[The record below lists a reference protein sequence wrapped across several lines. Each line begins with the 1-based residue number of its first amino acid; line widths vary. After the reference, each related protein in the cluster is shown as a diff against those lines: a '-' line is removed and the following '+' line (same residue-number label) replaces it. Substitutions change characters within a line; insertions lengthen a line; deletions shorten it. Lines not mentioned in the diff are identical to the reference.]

1 MELPCQP
8 EADMDPDIKRDLL
21 ILIGLAII
29 MKVIII
35 LITFISHSFI
45 DYWDMSY
52 YFESAVRVMQGGQLP
67 YRDFSFD
74 YPVLAWIP
82 ILTAYMIIPSLPGFF
97 FAFEFFMVIFDML
110 TIIGIYLIA
119 MQVWGS
125 KRRAFAAGA
134 LYALCLT
141 AAYFTLVRF
150 DPMPVCIMIWAVW
163 LTLRGKAVEGYMAT
177 LVGFLVKIFP
187 IILLPFL
194 VLWNAKGGSLK
205 KEVMHAGLLS
215 ACLIP
220 LVIFFGS
227 VTGRVG
233 SGATVYANT
242 PAFLLHM
249 YTENI
254 MHLSVTVNQI
264 SVLLYVLAGMAFLAL
279 FWFFVKARKSPV
291 MLLTTLL
298 LAIFIVVFVARL
310 HSPQY
315 VMWYLPFLC
324 LLVSDDIHLMIIL
337 YFTQV
342 LAFFEFPI
350 FFGKL
355 YTNAQYL
362 SQVGSGVWIITVL
375 FFTLEYLVMLCLL
388 IMIIRKNQ
396 PSFQ

>member
-1 MELPCQP
+1 
-8 EADMDPDIKRDLL
+8 MDPDIKQDLL

-29 MKVIII
+29 MKAITI
-35 LITFISHSFI
+35 LITLLSNSLI

-74 YPVLAWIP
+74 YPVAAWIP
-82 ILTAYMIIPSLPGFF
+82 ILTAYVIIPSRPGFF
-97 FAFEFFMVIFDML
+97 LVFVYFMLIFDML
-110 TIIGIYLIA
+110 TIIGIYMIA
-119 MQVWGS
+119 MQVWES

-141 AAYFTLVRF
+141 AAYFTMVRF
-150 DPMPVCIMIWAVW
+150 DPVPVCIMMWAIWF
-163 LTLRGKAVEGYMAT
+163 TLQGKTVQGYIAT
-177 LVGFLVKIFP
+177 LVGFLAKIFP
-187 IILLPFL
+187 IIILPFL
-194 VLWNAKGGSLK
+194 VLWNAKGKDLK
-205 KEVMHAGLLS
+205 KEVIVAGLLS
-215 ACLIP
+215 ACVIP
-220 LVIFFGS
+220 LVFFLGS

-254 MHLSVTVNQI
+254 LHLSVTVNQI
-264 SVLLYVLAGMAFLAL
+264 SMFLYVLAGMAFLAL

-298 LAIFIVVFVARL
+298 LAIFIIVFVARL

-324 LLVSDDIHLMIIL
+324 LLVSDDLHLMIVL
-337 YFTQV
+337 LFTQV
-342 LAFFEFPI
+342 LAFFEFPV

-355 YTNAQYL
+355 YTNAEYL
-362 SQVGSGVWIITVL
+362 STVGSGIWTITVL

-396 PSFQ
+396 PSFKEQPIYA

>member
-1 MELPCQP
+1 
-8 EADMDPDIKRDLL
+8 MDPDIKRDLL

-29 MKVIII
+29 MKVIV
-35 LITFISHSFI
+35 LMITLLSHSFI
-45 DYWDMSY
+45 DFWDMSY
-52 YFESAVRVMQGGQLP
+52 YFESAVRVMQQGQLP
-67 YRDFSFD
+67 YQDFSFD

-82 ILTAYMIIPSLPGFF
+82 ILTAYLVIPSLPGFF
-97 FAFEFFMVIFDML
+97 FVFVFFMLIFDML
-110 TIIGIYLIA
+110 TIIGIYMIVI
-119 MQVWGS
+119 QIWGS
-125 KRRAFAAGA
+125 KRRAFKSGV

-150 DPMPVCIMIWAVW
+150 DPMPVCIMVWAVW
-163 LTLRGKAVEGYMAT
+163 LTLRGKAVEGYMTT
-177 LVGFLVKIFP
+177 LIGFLVKIFP
-187 IILLPFL
+187 IIILPFL

-220 LVIFFGS
+220 LVIFLGS

-233 SGATVYANT
+233 AGATVYANT
-242 PAFLLHM
+242 PAYLLYM

-254 MHLSVTVNQI
+254 LYLSVTVNQI
-264 SVLLYVLAGMAFLAL
+264 STFLYVLAGIAVIAL

-298 LAIFIVVFVARL
+298 LAIFITVFVAKL

-315 VMWYLPFLC
+315 VLWYLPFLC

-337 YFTQV
+337 LFTQV
-342 LAFFEFPI
+342 LAFFEFPL

-362 SQVGSGVWIITVL
+362 NPVGSGVWNITIL
-375 FFTLEYLVMLCLL
+375 FFSLEYLVMLCLL

-396 PSFQ
+396 PSFSQ